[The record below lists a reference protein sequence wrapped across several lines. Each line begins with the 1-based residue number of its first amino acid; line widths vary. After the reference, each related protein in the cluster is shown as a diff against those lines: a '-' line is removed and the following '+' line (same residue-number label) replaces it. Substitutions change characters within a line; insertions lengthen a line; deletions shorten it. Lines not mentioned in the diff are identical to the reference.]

1 MKYYFVI
8 FVEML
13 PEIPIKRHFIEC
25 KFMTICRMRFFMP
38 SSLFVLSILFG
49 HKFQYFQIKSS
60 YLQAIITMVGKIA
73 ISCKRKRK
81 DKETVK
87 EVKDVTYKWSRI
99 FQWLSLRRC
108 PLKLKESRKPAQKV
122 SNRHCELQEESIIF
136 FKAFVISVANWPL
149 SKNKFRPVIWLE
161 SSYI

>member
-1 MKYYFVI
+1 MKYHFVI

-38 SSLFVLSILFG
+38 SLFVLSILFG

-60 YLQAIITMVGKIA
+60 YLHAIITMAGKIA

-87 EVKDVTYKWSRI
+87 EMPRRGCDLQVEQHSSMAQFMQLTS
-99 FQWLSLRRC
+99 RC
-108 PLKLKESRKPAQKV
+108 PLKLKESRKLAQKV

-136 FKAFVISVANWPL
+136 LKPL
-149 SKNKFRPVIWLE
+149 
-161 SSYI
+161 